1 MANREIPLRGIGSR
15 RYVSLQLGHDRGQ
28 RTESELIDVTAP
40 NAARVSDFLQ
50 GGQANFAAD
59 RKAAAAVVELAP
71 SIAAIP
77 VSARAFRRRVV
88 RYLAADAGMRQFI
101 DVGHGLLPPGHTHE
115 VAQAVDPACRI
126 VYVEGDPMM
135 FERTRATLTS
145 APGGLVACAE
155 GDIGDVNGIV
165 LAVADAAMLDPAE
178 PVAVLLLSALA
189 HVPAAA
195 DAAKVVAALMDPA
208 PSGSYLV
215 IYHMASDLD
224 PSMGA
229 ALKQWNAAAPVPITL
244 RSSDEV
250 GALVTGL
257 ELVPPG
263 LVRLNDWR
271 PDDGD
276 PPGAATQVP
285 IHAVVA
291 RKP

>member
-1 MANREIPLRGIGSR
+1 
-15 RYVSLQLGHDRGQ
+15 VSLQLGHDGGQ
-28 RTESELIDVTAP
+28 PGGSELIDVTAP

-50 GGQANFAAD
+50 GGQAHFAAD
-59 RKAAAAVVELAP
+59 RKAATALVELTP
-71 SIAAIP
+71 SVAAIP
-77 VSARAFRRRVV
+77 LSARAFRRRVV
-88 RYLAADAGMRQFI
+88 RYLAAEAGIRQFV

-135 FERTRATLTS
+135 FERVRTTLTS

-155 GDIGDVNGIV
+155 GDIADVNGIV
-165 LAVADAAMLDPAE
+165 SAVADGALLDPAE

-195 DAAKVVAALMDPA
+195 DAAKVVSALMDPA
-208 PSGSYLV
+208 ASGSYLV
-215 IYHMASDLD
+215 IYHLASDLD
-224 PSMGA
+224 PSTGA

-244 RSSDEV
+244 RSADEV

-263 LVRLNDWR
+263 LVPLNDWR

-276 PPGAATQVP
+276 PPAASTLVP
-285 IHAVVA
+285 IHD
-291 RKP
+291 